1 MILKVLEGCWMKFKP
16 HKYQEFATNFII
28 ENPISAIFLEMGLGK
43 SVITLTAIYEL
54 MLERF
59 EVDRVLVIAPLRV
72 ARNTWPEEIEK
83 WSHLKGLTYAVA
95 VGTEKERLE
104 ALYSDA
110 HIYIINREN
119 VEWLIARSGIA
130 FNFDMVVIDELSSFK
145 SHQSKLFKSWMKLR
159 PNIKRIVGLPGTP
172 SSNGIMDLWAEYLL
186 RDMGERLG
194 KFIGRFRESYFDP
207 DKRNQHMI
215 FSYKPKPGAEEA
227 IYEKISDITI
237 SMKETDYLK
246 LPDLDMNE
254 KSVPLIQ
261 KEIEML
267 DVMKGD
273 LMNKIKGEDR

>member
-1 MILKVLEGCWMKFKP
+1 MKFKP

-28 ENPISAIFLEMGLGK
+28 ENPITAIFLEMGLGK

-119 VEWLIARSGIA
+119 VEWLIARSGID

-145 SHQSKLFKSWMKLR
+145 SHQSKRFKSLMKVR
-159 PNIKRIVGLPGTP
+159 PKIKRMVG
-172 SSNGIMDLWAEYLL
+172 E
-186 RDMGERLG
+186 
-194 KFIGRFRESYFDP
+194 
-207 DKRNQHMI
+207 
-215 FSYKPKPGAEEA
+215 
-227 IYEKISDITI
+227 
-237 SMKETDYLK
+237 
-246 LPDLDMNE
+246 
-254 KSVPLIQ
+254 
-261 KEIEML
+261 
-267 DVMKGD
+267 
-273 LMNKIKGEDR
+273 